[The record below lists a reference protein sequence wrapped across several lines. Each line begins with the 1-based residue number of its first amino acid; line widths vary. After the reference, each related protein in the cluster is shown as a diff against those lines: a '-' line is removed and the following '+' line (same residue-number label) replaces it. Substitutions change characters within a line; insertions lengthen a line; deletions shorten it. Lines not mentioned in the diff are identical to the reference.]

1 LLEEF
6 DRLSYLAKHPA
17 ARTIFESKVV
27 VEDKNTQAPAA
38 AAKAGGCVPGATEPF
53 QGFPAVESLALHK
66 RVNAAGAI
74 RQSATQKDPIPGI
87 CVLQGL
93 AEEPL
98 ADTT

>member
-1 LLEEF
+1 MCSWRNRAQL
-6 DRLSYLAKHPA
+6 YA
-17 ARTIFESKVV
+17 A
-27 VEDKNTQAPAA
+27 
-38 AAKAGGCVPGATEPF
+38 F

-98 ADTT
+98 AGTT

>member
-1 LLEEF
+1 MCSWRNRAQL
-6 DRLSYLAKHPA
+6 YA
-17 ARTIFESKVV
+17 A
-27 VEDKNTQAPAA
+27 
-38 AAKAGGCVPGATEPF
+38 F

-98 ADTT
+98 ADTI